1 MEDVALAL
9 ERSYEARASEPM
21 FTVDG
26 RQAPV
31 AIDRKK
37 WSSGPTV
44 EAVKA
49 LKTMFLVE
57 NFWTGIS

>member
-26 RQAPV
+26 REAPV

-37 WSSGPTV
+37 WSSGPQ
-44 EAVKA
+44 
-49 LKTMFLVE
+49 
-57 NFWTGIS
+57 W